1 MNGSIIAR
9 KIICKLVNLPKE
21 YSLEEVEKDW
31 LIAWHGTN
39 YTVLE
44 SIAEIGLKPAGG
56 KIKKEKKFKFVLII

>member
-1 MNGSIIAR
+1 M
-9 KIICKLVNLPKE
+9 PKE

-56 KIKKEKKFKFVLII
+56 KLKKEKKFKFVLII